1 MPNEKKCTGWKLN
14 AIDVGNWFFFS
25 PLYCISTSFFFYHMY
40 ALILYMQPWWI
51 ARGWYSSYYNIMYLY
66 KDYNCSYQLC
76 ITRESSIFDFG
87 SWTCCVEL
95 LHGTGLQ
102 KIIDVGKPI
111 KYLLFDS
118 LMKLRNLLRGGHSRK
133 KGIWYCRQTNM
144 CFGSPQRRYKAR
156 LLTKFFVLNTCKQG
170 TDVLS

>member
-1 MPNEKKCTGWKLN
+1 
-14 AIDVGNWFFFS
+14 
-25 PLYCISTSFFFYHMY
+25 
-40 ALILYMQPWWI
+40 
-51 ARGWYSSYYNIMYLY
+51 MYLY

-144 CFGSPQRRYKAR
+144 CFGSPQRRYRAR

-170 TDVLS
+170 TDVLSWIFGRLETFSDSFICQNYSILSSLYYNIIYNKTFWISCTTYWYNKRMMI